1 MWIPIGLLSIILF
14 IVGFYIEKIKID
26 KQKEVRE
33 AKEQAN
39 EEARK
44 KAWLDWNSKQQQK
57 ETDDI
62 SFIVEILSIDNSTA
76 KEFYS
81 FLNRKDKFEVFRY
94 SETKQRQLELYQD
107 FLQEK
112 KELEKF
118 KEMVSPI
125 IEEENL
131 GDLNLESLFYYRNEE
146 LFSLYND
153 ITLREKLKQFNSDYN
168 SNILL
173 LVEILKPIFPN
184 FEYDQYVSI
193 IKEKSNFCIK
203 DRLEILFDDIYR
215 IIEFFNNYFDLS
227 IKNINEINLSDFYFF
242 KESHIYKE
250 WHWILQEIFLVCLFE
265 SHLLPEN
272 IKIENIRDYEY
283 KSAFDLYCCELFFY
297 KPYYSIIDCK
307 QILLKHVEDLKSKQ
321 KYQIES
327 R

>member
-39 EEARK
+39 EEASK

-184 FEYDQYVSI
+184 FEYNQYVSI
-193 IKEKSNFCIK
+193 KKEKSNFCIK
-203 DRLEILFDDIYR
+203 DRLEILFDDVYR
-215 IIEFFNNYFDLS
+215 IIEVFNDYFDLS
-227 IKNINEINLSDFYFF
+227 INNVNKICLSDFGFF
-242 KESHIYKE
+242 IDKNIYEE
-250 WHWILQEIFLVCLFE
+250 WNYILQEIFLVCLFE
-265 SHLLPEN
+265 SHILPEDT
-272 IKIENIRDYEY
+272 KLENIRGYEY
-283 KSAFDLYCCELFFY
+283 EFAFNTYCRNLFFY
-297 KPYYSIIDCK
+297 KPYYSITDCK
-307 QILLKHVEDLKSKQ
+307 QILLKHVEELKNEQ